1 MDMLPSAAVA
11 PEVTNPTMVLRSLA
25 EYPVSEISPRPA
37 VAPLVMLSIAS
48 PRDDTEKPVI

>member
-1 MDMLPSAAVA
+1 MEILPSAAVA
-11 PEVTNPTMVLRSLA
+11 PEVTDPTMVLRSLT
-25 EYPVSEISPRPA
+25 EYPVRVISPRPA

>member
-1 MDMLPSAAVA
+1 MEILPSAAVA